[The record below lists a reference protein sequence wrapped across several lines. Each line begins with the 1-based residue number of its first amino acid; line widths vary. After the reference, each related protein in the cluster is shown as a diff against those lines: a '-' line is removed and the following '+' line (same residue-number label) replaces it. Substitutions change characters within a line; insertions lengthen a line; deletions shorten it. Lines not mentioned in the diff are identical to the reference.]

1 MFTAMTFT
9 GDSLRLIDQ
18 RRLPHEE
25 IWVDARDLETVAQAI
40 ENMTVRGAPAIAT
53 AAAYALVLDAQNAQF
68 RTWADYRSRFF
79 QACQRL
85 QATRPTAV
93 NLFNALTSV
102 RQRADAWSNDLLK
115 DQLYVLILAFAQAL
129 EADDLSTCKAIGL
142 EGARLA
148 EGRRLRVMT
157 HCNTGSLATAG
168 YGTALGVIRSLHSQ
182 NLLEHVY
189 VDETRPYLQGSRL
202 TAFELQAEKIPYSI
216 QTDSAAAYL
225 MRYEHVDM
233 VVVGADRIAAN
244 GDTAN
249 KVGTYS
255 LAIVAKYHGVPFY
268 VAAPRSTFDPQI
280 PDGRSIPIEMRP
292 PQEVTEL
299 GGQPIAPR
307 QAQAKN
313 PSFDVTPA
321 ELIAGLITEHGV
333 IRPPFGPGIL
343 ELFQRPAHRG

>member
-9 GDSLRLIDQ
+9 GDCLKLIDQ

-25 IWVDARDLETVAQAI
+25 VWLEGCDLETIAQAI

-53 AAAYALVLDAQNAQF
+53 AAAFALVIDSQNAAY

-93 NLFNALTSV
+93 NLFNALTSI
-102 RQRADAWSNDLLK
+102 RQRADAWPATLSKEELYPQILTFAKELEQSDL
-115 DQLYVLILAFAQAL
+115 D
-129 EADDLSTCKAIGL
+129 TCRAIGA
-142 EGARLA
+142 EGAKLA
-148 EGRRLRVMT
+148 QGRALRVLT

-168 YGTALGVIRSLHSQ
+168 YGTALGVIRALHSQ
-182 NLLEHVY
+182 GLIDHVY

-202 TAFELQAEKIPYSI
+202 TAFELQAEQIPYSI

-225 MRYEHVDM
+225 MKHEHVDM

-255 LAIVAKYHGVPFY
+255 LAIVSQYHGVPFY
-268 VAAPRSTFDPQI
+268 VAAPRSTFDPRI
-280 PDGRSIPIEMRP
+280 TDGRAIPIEMRP
-292 PQEVTEL
+292 PQEVTEF
-299 GGQPIAPR
+299 GGHKIAPR

-321 ELIAGLITEHGV
+321 TLIAGLITEYGV
-333 IRPPFGPGIL
+333 LRPPYQQAIVD
-343 ELFQRPAHRG
+343 LFTRPPHKS

>member
-9 GDSLRLIDQ
+9 GDSLKLIDQ
-18 RRLPHEE
+18 RRLPHDEVWLE
-25 IWVDARDLETVAQAI
+25 ARDLEAVAQAI

-53 AAAYALVLDAQNAQF
+53 AAAFALVLDAHNAAY
-68 RTWADYRSRFF
+68 RSWADYRSRFF

-93 NLFNALTSV
+93 NLFNALTAM
-102 RQRADAWSNDLLK
+102 RQLADTWSADLSK
-115 DQLYVLILAFAQAL
+115 GELYPQVLGFAQTL
-129 EADDLSTCKAIGL
+129 EQADLATCRAIGH
-142 EGARLA
+142 EGAKLA
-148 EGRRLRVMT
+148 AGKKLKVLT

-168 YGTALGVIRSLHSQ
+168 YGTALGVIRSLFSQ
-182 NLLEHVY
+182 GLIEHVY

-202 TAFELQAEKIPYSI
+202 TAFELQAEGIPYSI

-225 MRYEHVDM
+225 MRHEGVDL

-255 LAIVAKYHGVPFY
+255 LAIVAQYHSVPFY
-268 VAAPRSTFDPQI
+268 VAAPRSTFDPSI
-280 PDGRSIPIEMRP
+280 SDGTAIPIEMRP

-299 GGQPIAPR
+299 AGQQMAPR

-313 PSFDVTPA
+313 PSFDVTPSS
-321 ELIAGLITEHGV
+321 LIAGLITEYGV
-333 IRPPFGPGIL
+333 IRPPYGPAIAS
-343 ELFQRPAHRG
+343 LFQKAPYKS